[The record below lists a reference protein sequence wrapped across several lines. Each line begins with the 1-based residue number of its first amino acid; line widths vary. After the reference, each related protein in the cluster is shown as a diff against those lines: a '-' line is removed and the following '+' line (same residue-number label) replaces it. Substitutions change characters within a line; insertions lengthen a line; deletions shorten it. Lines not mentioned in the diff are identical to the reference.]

1 MVTCVEI
8 DDEEEEYRS
17 ELSSLISDLGERIN
31 DAADGLERAIYPF
44 REGWEDDALDVIMG
58 LQITLRDMLERVEWL
73 TEENWVDL
81 SEAEI
86 EADP

>member
-1 MVTCVEI
+1 MEV
-8 DDEEEEYRS
+8 DDEDEEYCS

-31 DAADGLERAIYPF
+31 SAADGLERAIYPF
-44 REGWEDDALDVIMG
+44 REGWEDDALDIIMG
-58 LQITLRDMLERVEWL
+58 LQISLREMLERVEWL